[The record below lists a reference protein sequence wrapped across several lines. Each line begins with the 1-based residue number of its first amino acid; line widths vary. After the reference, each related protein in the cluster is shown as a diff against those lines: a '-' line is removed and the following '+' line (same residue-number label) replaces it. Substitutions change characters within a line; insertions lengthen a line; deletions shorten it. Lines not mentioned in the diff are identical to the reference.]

1 MLDRM
6 TDRSVDRFVV
16 QTSKL
21 AGLQVITRQ
30 PIVDARGWFERA
42 YCADTFAELG
52 ITKTISQINRSF
64 TAQKGS
70 IRGMHF
76 QTAPFAETKF
86 VSCLK
91 GEVFDVAVDLRA
103 GSPTFLQWHGEILSA
118 DNQRS
123 LLIPEGFAHGFQT
136 LSADCEMLYLHT
148 QKFDPASSSGVNPLD
163 PRLAIEWPLTIT
175 EMTEMSEGDRHRPMM
190 LPTFEGL

>member
-1 MLDRM
+1 MVERM
-6 TDRSVDRFVV
+6 TERVVDRFEV
-16 QTSKL
+16 QPTKL

-30 PIVDARGWFERA
+30 PIVDSRGWFERA
-42 YCADTFAELG
+42 YCFDTFTQLG
-52 ITKTISQINRSF
+52 INKTISQINRSF
-64 TAQKGS
+64 TLQKGS
-70 IRGMHF
+70 VRGMHF
-76 QTAPFAETKF
+76 QTTPFAETKF

-103 GSPTFLQWHGEILSA
+103 GSPTFLEWYGEVLSA

-148 QKFDPASSSGVNPLD
+148 QKFDPASSSGINPLD
-163 PRLAIEWPLTIT
+163 PKLAISWPLAV
-175 EMTEMSEGDRHRPMM
+175 TEMSESDKHRPM
-190 LPTFEGL
+190 LDNFEGL

>member
-1 MLDRM
+1 MAERM
-6 TDRSVDRFVV
+6 VDRFAV
-16 QTSKL
+16 QPSKL

-42 YCADTFAELG
+42 YCFDTFTQLG
-52 ITKTISQINRSF
+52 IAKTISQINRSF
-64 TAQKGS
+64 TVQKGS
-70 IRGMHF
+70 VRGMHF
-76 QTAPFAETKF
+76 QTAPFMETKF
-86 VSCLK
+86 VSCLM

-148 QKFDPASSSGVNPLD
+148 QKFDPASSTGMNPLD
-163 PRLAIEWPLTIT
+163 TKLAIHWPLPIT
-175 EMTEMSEGDRHRPMM
+175 EMSDGDRRRPMM

>member
-1 MLDRM
+1 MVERM
-6 TDRSVDRFVV
+6 TERVVDRFEV
-16 QTSKL
+16 QPTKL

-30 PIVDARGWFERA
+30 PIVDSRGWFERA
-42 YCADTFAELG
+42 YCFDTFTQLG
-52 ITKTISQINRSF
+52 INKTISQINRSF
-64 TAQKGS
+64 TLQKGS
-70 IRGMHF
+70 VRGMHF
-76 QTAPFAETKF
+76 QTTPFAETKV

-103 GSPTFLQWHGEILSA
+103 GSPTFLEWHGEVLSA

-148 QKFDPASSSGVNPLD
+148 QKFDPASSSGINPLD
-163 PRLAIEWPLTIT
+163 PKLAISWPLAV
-175 EMTEMSEGDRHRPMM
+175 TEMSEGDKYRPM
-190 LPTFEGL
+190 LDNFEGL

>member
-1 MLDRM
+1 M
-6 TDRSVDRFVV
+6 TKRFEVKA
-16 QTSKL
+16 SKL

-52 ITKTISQINRSF
+52 ISKAISQINRSF

-70 IRGMHF
+70 VRGMHF
-76 QTAPFAETKF
+76 QTAPFVEAKF
-86 VSCLK
+86 VSCLR

-118 DNQRS
+118 SNQRS

-148 QKFDPASSSGVNPLD
+148 QKFDPASSGGINPLD
-163 PRLAIEWPLTIT
+163 PRLAIVWPLPI
-175 EMTEMSEGDRHRPMM
+175 TEMSEGDRHRPMM
-190 LPTFEGL
+190 LPTFEGLC

>member
-1 MLDRM
+1 M
-6 TDRSVDRFVV
+6 TERFRVKNC
-16 QTSKL
+16 KL
-21 AGLQVITRQ
+21 EGLQVITRQ
-30 PIVDARGWFERA
+30 PIADARGWFERT

-52 ITKTISQINRSF
+52 IDKTIAQINRSF
-64 TAQKGS
+64 TVQKGS
-70 IRGMHF
+70 VRGMHF

-91 GEVFDVAVDLRA
+91 GEVFDVVVDLRA
-103 GSPTFLQWHGEILSA
+103 GSPTFLQWHSEILSA
-118 DNQRS
+118 DNQCS

-148 QKFDPASSSGVNPLD
+148 QKFDTASSSGINPLD
-163 PRLAIEWPLTIT
+163 TKLAIYWPLPV
-175 EMTEMSEGDRHRPMM
+175 TEMSDGDRHRPMI

>member
-1 MLDRM
+1 MAEQM
-6 TDRSVDRFVV
+6 VERFVV
-16 QTSKL
+16 QASKL

-30 PIVDARGWFERA
+30 PIVDSRGWFERA
-42 YCADTFAELG
+42 YCFDTFTQLG
-52 ITKTISQINRSF
+52 IDKTIAQINRSF
-64 TAQKGS
+64 TVQKGS
-70 IRGMHF
+70 VRGMHF
-76 QTAPFAETKF
+76 QTVPFAETKF
-86 VSCLK
+86 VSCLR

-118 DNQRS
+118 GNQRS

-148 QKFDPASSSGVNPLD
+148 QKFDPASSSGINPLD
-163 PRLAIEWPLTIT
+163 PRLAIDWPLPIT
-175 EMTEMSEGDRHRPMM
+175 EMTEMSDGDRHRPMM

>member
-1 MLDRM
+1 MVERM
-6 TDRSVDRFVV
+6 TERVVDRFEV
-16 QTSKL
+16 QPTKL

-30 PIVDARGWFERA
+30 PIVDSRGWFERA
-42 YCADTFAELG
+42 YCFDTFTQLG
-52 ITKTISQINRSF
+52 IIKTISQINRSF
-64 TAQKGS
+64 TLQKGS
-70 IRGMHF
+70 VRGMHF
-76 QTAPFAETKF
+76 QTTPFAETKF

-103 GSPTFLQWHGEILSA
+103 GSPTFLEWHGEVLSA

-123 LLIPEGFAHGFQT
+123 LLIPEGFAHGFQA

-148 QKFDPASSSGVNPLD
+148 QKFDPASSSGINPLD
-163 PRLAIEWPLTIT
+163 LRLAIDWPLVI
-175 EMTEMSEGDRHRPMM
+175 TEMSEGDRHRPMM

>member
-1 MLDRM
+1 M
-6 TDRSVDRFVV
+6 TERFEVK
-16 QTSKL
+16 TSKL
-21 AGLQVITRQ
+21 AGLQIIIRQ

-42 YCADTFAELG
+42 YCVDTFAELG
-52 ITKTISQINRSF
+52 ISKSIYQINRSF
-64 TAQKGS
+64 TVQKGS
-70 IRGMHF
+70 VRGMHF
-76 QTAPFAETKF
+76 QTAPFMETKF
-86 VSCLK
+86 VSCLR

-118 DNQRS
+118 ANQRS

-148 QKFDPASSSGVNPLD
+148 QKFDPASASGINPLD
-163 PRLAIEWPLTIT
+163 PRLAIRWPLPIT
-175 EMTEMSEGDRHRPMM
+175 EMTEMSDGDRHRPMM

>member
-1 MLDRM
+1 M
-6 TDRSVDRFVV
+6 TERFVV
-16 QTSKL
+16 QASKL

-70 IRGMHF
+70 VRGMHF

-86 VSCLK
+86 VSCLR

-103 GSPTFLQWHGEILSA
+103 GSPTFLQWHGEILSGA
-118 DNQRS
+118 NQRS

-148 QKFDPASSSGVNPLD
+148 QKFDPTSSTGINPLD
-163 PRLAIEWPLTIT
+163 IKLGICWPLA
-175 EMTEMSEGDRHRPMM
+175 MTEMSDGDKHRPM
-190 LPTFEGL
+190 LDKFEGL

>member
-1 MLDRM
+1 MVERM
-6 TDRSVDRFVV
+6 TERVVDRFEV
-16 QTSKL
+16 QPTKL

-30 PIVDARGWFERA
+30 PIVDSRGWFERT
-42 YCADTFAELG
+42 YCFDTFTQLG
-52 ITKTISQINRSF
+52 INKTISQINRSF
-64 TAQKGS
+64 TLQKGS
-70 IRGMHF
+70 VRGMHF
-76 QTAPFAETKF
+76 QTTPFAETKF

-103 GSPTFLQWHGEILSA
+103 GSPTFLEWHGEVLSA

-148 QKFDPASSSGVNPLD
+148 QKFDPASSSGINPLD
-163 PRLAIEWPLTIT
+163 LRLAIDWPLVI
-175 EMTEMSEGDRHRPMM
+175 TEMSEGDRHRPMM

>member
-1 MLDRM
+1 M
-6 TDRSVDRFVV
+6 TDRFLV
-16 QTSKL
+16 QASKL

-70 IRGMHF
+70 VRGMHF

-86 VSCLK
+86 VSCLR
-91 GEVFDVAVDLRA
+91 GEVFDVAVDLRM
-103 GSPTFLQWHGEILSA
+103 GSTTFLEWHGEILSA

-123 LLIPEGFAHGFQT
+123 LLIPDGFAHGFQT

-148 QKFDPASSSGVNPLD
+148 QKFDPASSSGFNPVD
-163 PRLAIEWPLTIT
+163 PRLAICWPLPIT
-175 EMTEMSEGDRHRPMM
+175 ETTEMSDGDRHRPMM

>member
-1 MLDRM
+1 M
-6 TDRSVDRFVV
+6 TERFEVKA
-16 QTSKL
+16 SKL
-21 AGLQVITRQ
+21 AGLQIITRQ

-52 ITKTISQINRSF
+52 IFKTISQINRSF
-64 TAQKGS
+64 TVQKGS
-70 IRGMHF
+70 VRGMHF
-76 QTAPFAETKF
+76 QTAPFMETKF

-103 GSPTFLQWHGEILSA
+103 NSPTFLQWHAEILSA
-118 DNQRS
+118 SNQRS
-123 LLIPEGFAHGFQT
+123 LLIPEGYAHGFQT
-136 LSADCEMLYLHT
+136 LSTDCEMLYLHT

-163 PRLAIEWPLTIT
+163 PRLAIAWPIPIT
-175 EMTEMSEGDRHRPMM
+175 ETTEMSDGDRHRPMM

>member
-1 MLDRM
+1 M
-6 TDRSVDRFVV
+6 TEKIVERFVA
-16 QTSKL
+16 QASKL

-30 PIVDARGWFERA
+30 PIADARGWFERA
-42 YCADTFAELG
+42 YCFDTFAQLG
-52 ITKTISQINRSF
+52 LAKTISQINRSF
-64 TAQKGS
+64 TTQKGS
-70 IRGMHF
+70 VRGMHF

-86 VSCLK
+86 VSCLR

-103 GSPTFLQWHGEILSA
+103 GSPTFLQWHGEVLSA

-148 QKFDPASSSGVNPLD
+148 HKFDPTSSSGVNPLD
-163 PRLAIEWPLTIT
+163 PRLAINWPLPIT
-175 EMTEMSEGDRHRPMM
+175 ETTEMSEGDKHRPM
-190 LPTFEGL
+190 LPPTFEGL

>member
-1 MLDRM
+1 MLE
-6 TDRSVDRFVV
+6 RFTV
-16 QTSKL
+16 QASKL
-21 AGLQVITRQ
+21 AGLQVIIRQ

-42 YCADTFAELG
+42 YCADTFADLG
-52 ITKTISQINRSF
+52 MVKTISQINRSF
-64 TAQKGS
+64 TSQKGS
-70 IRGMHF
+70 VRGMHF

-103 GSPTFLQWHGEILSA
+103 NSPTFLQWHGEILSA
-118 DNQRS
+118 SNQRS

-148 QKFDPASSSGVNPLD
+148 AIFDHASASGINPLD
-163 PRLAIEWPLTIT
+163 PKLAIAWPLPVTK
-175 EMTEMSEGDRHRPMM
+175 MSEGDRDRPI
-190 LPTFEGL
+190 LIATFEGL

>member
-1 MLDRM
+1 MVERM
-6 TDRSVDRFVV
+6 TERVVDRFEV
-16 QTSKL
+16 QPTKL

-30 PIVDARGWFERA
+30 PIVDSRGWFERA
-42 YCADTFAELG
+42 YCFDTFTQLG
-52 ITKTISQINRSF
+52 INKTISQINRSF
-64 TAQKGS
+64 TLQKGS
-70 IRGMHF
+70 VRGMHF
-76 QTAPFAETKF
+76 QTTPFAETKF

-103 GSPTFLQWHGEILSA
+103 GSPTFLEWHGEVLSA

-148 QKFDPASSSGVNPLD
+148 QKFDPASSSGINPLD
-163 PRLAIEWPLTIT
+163 LRLAIDWPLVI
-175 EMTEMSEGDRHRPMM
+175 TEMSEGDRHRPMM

>member
-1 MLDRM
+1 M
-6 TDRSVDRFVV
+6 TERFEVKAS
-16 QTSKL
+16 QL

-52 ITKTISQINRSF
+52 LTKTISQINRSF

-86 VSCLK
+86 VSCLR

-118 DNQRS
+118 ANQRS

-148 QKFDPASSSGVNPLD
+148 QKFDPASASGINPLD
-163 PRLAIEWPLTIT
+163 PRLAIRWPLPIT
-175 EMTEMSEGDRHRPMM
+175 EMTEMSDGDRHRPMM

>member
-1 MLDRM
+1 M
-6 TDRSVDRFVV
+6 TERFVV
-16 QTSKL
+16 KASQL

-52 ITKTISQINRSF
+52 IAKTISQINRSF

-86 VSCLK
+86 VSCLR

-118 DNQRS
+118 TNQRS

-163 PRLAIEWPLTIT
+163 PRLAIAWPLPIT
-175 EMTEMSEGDRHRPMM
+175 ETTEMSDGDRHRPMM

>member
-1 MLDRM
+1 M
-6 TDRSVDRFVV
+6 TERFAVKAS
-16 QTSKL
+16 QL

-52 ITKTISQINRSF
+52 IAKTISQINRSF

-86 VSCLK
+86 VSCLR

-118 DNQRS
+118 TNQRS

-136 LSADCEMLYLHT
+136 LSTDCEMLYLHT
-148 QKFDPASSSGVNPLD
+148 QKFDPASASGINPLD
-163 PRLAIEWPLTIT
+163 PRLAIRWPLLIT
-175 EMTEMSEGDRHRPMM
+175 EMTEMSDGDRHRPMM
-190 LPTFEGL
+190 LHTFEGL

>member
-1 MLDRM
+1 MVERM
-6 TDRSVDRFVV
+6 TERVVDRFEV
-16 QTSKL
+16 QPTKL

-30 PIVDARGWFERA
+30 PIVDSRGWFERA
-42 YCADTFAELG
+42 YCFDTFTQLG
-52 ITKTISQINRSF
+52 INKTISQINRSF
-64 TAQKGS
+64 TLQKGS
-70 IRGMHF
+70 VRGMHF
-76 QTAPFAETKF
+76 QTTPFAETKF

-103 GSPTFLQWHGEILSA
+103 GSPTFLEWHGEVLSA

-148 QKFDPASSSGVNPLD
+148 QKFDPASSSGINPLD
-163 PRLAIEWPLTIT
+163 PKLAISWPLAV
-175 EMTEMSEGDRHRPMM
+175 TEMSESDKHRPM
-190 LPTFEGL
+190 LDNFEGL

>member
-1 MLDRM
+1 MA
-6 TDRSVDRFVV
+6 
-16 QTSKL
+16 QASKL

-30 PIVDARGWFERA
+30 PIVDSRGWFERT
-42 YCADTFAELG
+42 YCADTFAQLG
-52 ITKTISQINRSF
+52 ISKTISQINRSF
-64 TAQKGS
+64 TSQKGS
-70 IRGMHF
+70 VRGMHF

-86 VSCLK
+86 VSCLR

-103 GSPTFLQWHGEILSA
+103 NSPTFLQWHGEILSA
-118 DNQRS
+118 SNQRS

-148 QKFDPASSSGVNPLD
+148 QKFDPVSSSGINPLD
-163 PRLAIEWPLTIT
+163 PKLAISWPLH
-175 EMTEMSEGDRHRPMM
+175 MTEMSDGDKHRPMM

>member
-1 MLDRM
+1 M
-6 TDRSVDRFVV
+6 TERFAVKAS
-16 QTSKL
+16 QL

-52 ITKTISQINRSF
+52 VAKTISQINRSF

-86 VSCLK
+86 VSCLR

-118 DNQRS
+118 ANQRS

-148 QKFDPASSSGVNPLD
+148 QKFDPASASGINPLD
-163 PRLAIEWPLTIT
+163 PRLAIRWPLPIT
-175 EMTEMSEGDRHRPMM
+175 EMTEMSDGDRHRPMM